1 MARDQPGERSV
12 RPPVA
17 RGRADACHQRA
28 IAHAE
33 DLLVAGSGLDAYGER
48 RVVHDHHDRARP
60 GETVSLVTWRARGRP
75 KGAYLSSRRVGW
87 SETKEPGASPRSER

>member
-1 MARDQPGERSV
+1 MARDRPGERSV

-17 RGRADACHQRA
+17 RGRADACRQRA

-60 GETVSLVTWRARGRP
+60 DETVSLVTSRARGRP
-75 KGAYLSSRRVGW
+75 KGAYLSSRPCW
-87 SETKEPGASPRSER
+87 WERDQRARGQSTV